1 MSLSKRD
8 RKIQSVSGKEILAS
22 ADAGF
27 TRAIANALHRDF
39 GETHQAVKIVV
50 SRTKANERAVK
61 NWFAAKNGPTGRNLV
76 DLVRISDEVL
86 EAVLIMSDR
95 RELVVAKKLADSRQ
109 LLTEMF
115 RLIGEL
121 QTQRGSDDPRDVIY
135 AAIYSA
141 YVKYPKK
148 DDPAPSNRWIEPK
161 RSAHLAKVVMQELDA
176 NGFQI
181 VKKAG

>member
-115 RLIGEL
+115 GLIGEL

-148 DDPAPSNRWIEPK
+148 GDPAPSNRWIEPK